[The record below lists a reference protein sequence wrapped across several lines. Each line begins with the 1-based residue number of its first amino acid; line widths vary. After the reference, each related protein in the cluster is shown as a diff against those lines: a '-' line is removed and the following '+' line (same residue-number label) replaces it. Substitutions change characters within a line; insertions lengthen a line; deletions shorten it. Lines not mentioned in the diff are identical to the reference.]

1 MKIDGHQRP
10 WAASRLEQGIAPPRR
25 PRSGGVTAAPRVR
38 SQRRCRPPGRAVIR
52 TCRRCP
58 CEAAPR
64 CCVIVP
70 RGDLRG
76 IPSPPS
82 APFISHLL
90 SGSLRLGDIAI
101 HNFDIFRNICTQR
114 GTHTTASSFNS
125 RGKESFHALCEGS
138 PLDNPCSFYHVSHPF
153 FARVL

>member
-1 MKIDGHQRP
+1 MFFFSQPQLSRVQYILAGHGSFFQVKERLGRRRRKRKGIKRVERRSLGSVSWVKIDGHQRP

-25 PRSGGVTAAPRVR
+25 PRSGGVTAVPQVP

-76 IPSPPS
+76 IPY
-82 APFISHLL
+82 
-90 SGSLRLGDIAI
+90 
-101 HNFDIFRNICTQR
+101 FRA
-114 GTHTTASSFNS
+114 TA
-125 RGKESFHALCEGS
+125 
-138 PLDNPCSFYHVSHPF
+138 
-153 FARVL
+153 